1 MSTSRTVLAID
12 SGTQSVRAIL
22 YDEEGNQLAVGRHSH
37 RPLLRP
43 SRGAVEQDPDD
54 IWSSMVAACR
64 ECMTLAQ
71 EAGHPPPVAGGITS
85 QRKVLIPCDRN
96 GVALSSA
103 LHWLDRRTAMPA
115 KAGVLGRAVRLL
127 SGEDGT
133 LTALLGLSQGNVLR
147 EAYPEA
153 YANAAHLLSITGW
166 LTLRLTDSL
175 RDAQGSIA
183 GVYPFDV
190 KKGQWRSSPRMF
202 QLMGYR
208 REVLPELSQA
218 GTELGRITSRAAD
231 ETLLPVGMPLIAVGG
246 DKQAEVLGAGVTPE
260 SGPVAEISLGTGTS
274 LSMVQRRAKMSLS
287 FRWLTNPA
295 AQPRAW
301 VHEYMVFRGFWMYT
315 WFLEQFSTH
324 LRQQAEDEGRTLEEV
339 LSDEAAAIPPGS
351 EGLLVLP
358 RWYPTLEDLSE
369 RGAVVGFAE
378 HHTRAHMA
386 RALVEGIVM
395 DLRRG
400 SELMQAGFAP
410 RPERLRI
417 GGGGAR
423 SRWIVQTVADVF
435 DLPVEIPHT
444 PELSAL
450 GAAINAAVAAG
461 IHPDH
466 GSAAKAMVRIDE
478 LVEPD
483 PGNVVLYNRQY
494 TDGFVPTMEALKPI
508 YKTMDWQR

>member
-1 MSTSRTVLAID
+1 MTTPRTVLAID
-12 SGTQSVRAIL
+12 SGTQSVRVIL
-22 YDEEGNQLAVGRHSH
+22 YDEEGNQLAIGRQAHQ
-37 RPLLRP
+37 PLLRP
-43 SRGAVEQDPDD
+43 SKGAVEQDPED
-54 IWSSMVAACR
+54 IWSSLVAACR
-64 ECMTLAQ
+64 ACMQQAQ
-71 EAGHPPPVAGGITS
+71 DKGLPAPMAGGLTS

-96 GVALSSA
+96 GVPLSA
-103 LHWLDRRTAMPA
+103 GLHWLDRRTAMPA
-115 KAGVLGRAVRLL
+115 RAGVLGAAMRLL

-153 YANAAHLLSITGW
+153 YKSAAHMLTITGW

-190 KKGQWRSSPRMF
+190 KKGDWRTSAKLF
-202 QLMGYR
+202 QLTGYR
-208 REVLPELSQA
+208 REVLPDLCPA
-218 GTELGRITSRAAD
+218 GAELGRITSRAAE
-231 ETLLPVGMPLIAVGG
+231 ETMLPVGMPLIAVGG
-246 DKQAEVLGAGVTPE
+246 DKQAEVLGSGVTPQ
-260 SGPVAEISLGTGTS
+260 SGPVAEISLGTGAS
-274 LSMVQRRAKMSLS
+274 LSLVQRRVKNSLT
-287 FRWLTNPA
+287 FRWLANPA

-301 VHEYMVFRGFWMYT
+301 SHEYMVFRGFWMYT
-315 WFLEQFSTH
+315 WFLEEFSSH
-324 LRQQAEDEGRTLEEV
+324 LRQQAEEEGRSLEEV

-358 RWYPTLEDLSE
+358 RWYPTLEDLTE
-369 RGAVVGFAE
+369 RGAIVGFAE
-378 HHTRAHMA
+378 NHTRAHMA
-386 RALVEGIVM
+386 RALIEGIVM

-400 SELMQAGFAP
+400 AELMQASFAP
-410 RPERLRI
+410 RLERLRI
-417 GGGGAR
+417 GGGGAQ
-423 SRWIVQTVADVF
+423 SRWIIQTVADVF

-461 IHPDH
+461 IHADH
-466 GSAAKAMVRIDE
+466 TSAAKAMVRIDE

-494 TDGFVPTMEALKPI
+494 TDGFLPVMEALKPI